1 MANDLLTYIRERE
14 QSCRLRASLCPIFEQ
29 STEWLDRAAEWAVL
43 ADEIARQ
50 RKSGAEL
57 APLLPSTAA
66 LHLADGDGVTLSA
79 RTKGTGILS

>member
-29 STEWLDRAAEWAVL
+29 STAWLDRAAEWAVL

-50 RKSGAEL
+50 RKSGKEL
-57 APLLPSTAA
+57 APLLPATAV
-66 LHLADGDGVTLSA
+66 LHLTDGDCATTSA
-79 RTKGTGILS
+79 GTKGNDARS